1 MGSSTFVSVAVNKLF
16 RCSRSKTRCNDDAGT
31 STLIRGPRYR
41 RRWRGGIQGHR
52 PRNDGALVAGI
63 QVDLLK
69 IVVCARYVPRYILP
83 VVCRIARIGARRL
96 QAASRCTRCASSTSV
111 CRHEIRHTHAALL
124 KLSFLPWYSYLIRYR
139 RPDHCRRLWK
149 FIFFID
155 SFREIKSQWR
165 LVSSSNYCNRDCTL
179 YILYIPAHY
188 VSILY
193 IFVSFNFPQIHKYS
207 HSTND

>member
-1 MGSSTFVSVAVNKLF
+1 MGSSTFVSAAVNKLS
-16 RCSRSKTRCNDDAGT
+16 RCWRSKTRCNDDAGT
-31 STLIRGPRYR
+31 STLIRGTRYR

-69 IVVCARYVPRYILP
+69 IVVCARYAPRYILP

-124 KLSFLPWYSYLIRYR
+124 KLSFLPRYLYLIRYR
-139 RPDHCRRLWK
+139 RLDRCRCLWK
-149 FIFFID
+149 LIFFID

-165 LVSSSNYCNRDCTL
+165 LVPSSNYCNRVLRFVL
-179 YILYIPAHY
+179 YFVYSRALCIY
-188 VSILY
+188 SIY
-193 IFVSFNFPQIHKYS
+193 SSIF
-207 HSTND
+207 